1 MVSINQLARPNNN
14 TDMGRLYQ
22 ATSYRPWVNGEREK
36 KRGPGEGELLA
47 AGLRCGES
55 PVTTASS
62 AYIAYK
68 WDPRRELLG
77 PWMGGGEEERGGGEL
92 KV

>member
-36 KRGPGEGELLA
+36 KRGPGGGGAAGGGFAVWGIPSDDGEL
-47 AGLRCGES
+47 GLHCLQVGSEAR
-55 PVTTASS
+55 VARTL
-62 AYIAYK
+62 
-68 WDPRRELLG
+68 D
-77 PWMGGGEEERGGGEL
+77 GGGGGRGGGEL